1 MEKKKARGGWQSTTD
16 GRGSGK
22 QMSVLWSRG
31 ASQGQGPGLHTRLT
45 PHRIKPG
52 MLGVMNVPIFQSRRL
67 SLWKSQRVSET
78 MNKTQHSGVQV
89 RTFSLKSN
97 RQTLK
102 HALCVWSRGVCA
114 IRVPVCGVHACVCP
128 QVLVGVYECECVV

>member
-1 MEKKKARGGWQSTTD
+1 MEKKKARGGWQSTTN

-31 ASQGQGPGLHTRLT
+31 ASQGQGPGLHTWLT

-67 SLWKSQRVSET
+67 SL
-78 MNKTQHSGVQV
+78 SGNH
-89 RTFSLKSN
+89 RECL
-97 RQTLK
+97 RQ
-102 HALCVWSRGVCA
+102 
-114 IRVPVCGVHACVCP
+114 
-128 QVLVGVYECECVV
+128 